1 MAVINATLYR
11 VEVAPVDVGRVNPV
25 YQDQENLIFHG
36 VQVTV
41 NKIKFINIEKFNLLW
56 PFI

>member
-1 MAVINATLYR
+1 LYR

-41 NKIKFINIEKFNLLW
+41 NKKSYEHEPQQLGRPVSLN
-56 PFI
+56 